1 VERRHLLAL
10 SAVGFSVFL
19 IALTAGL
26 SAPGAGGAA
35 PSAGSTQ
42 GARFVTRCT
51 YSHTL
56 SDDPIVH
63 PNQPGASHSHDFFG
77 NKTTDAFSTLASLTK
92 GAEPPA

>member
-1 VERRHLLAL
+1 MRRRLLAL
-10 SAVGFSVFL
+10 AAVGFSVLL
-19 IALTAGL
+19 IALTVGL
-26 SAPGAGGAA
+26 SAPSAGGAA
-35 PSAGSTQ
+35 PAPSTGTQ

-92 GAEPPA
+92 GGTT